1 MKRLTLIVLIVSAA
15 VSVHAAQFEELEK
28 PPEGA
33 HKGQILLGAFASIG
47 VPYGRI
53 IKAEGNFVRNSTYT
67 FTDNLITK
75 KIMLQ
80 HLFYSYGIFFE
91 YMPVDH
97 LGLKAKIKKSNIT
110 QRSQFGAEYQN
121 WSKTLYSEYSFFIGP
136 TVHFTARKQWD
147 IGVTPLVGYAI
158 GEYNATPIARRLVY
172 TMFGF
177 RKKNVNNVVIG
188 SELNV
193 CIYFS
198 GGFYMSFGCDWA
210 MNMLTFGRAFQVYNM
225 QTYKNFFP
233 GGRSSYL
240 HSVSFILSAGYAFSN

>member
-1 MKRLTLIVLIVSAA
+1 
-15 VSVHAAQFEELEK
+15 
-28 PPEGA
+28 
-33 HKGQILLGAFASIG
+33 

-53 IKAEGNFVRNSTYT
+53 IGAESNFVRLSNYT
-67 FTDNLITK
+67 FLNNLTSK
-75 KIMLQ
+75 LIMLQ

-121 WSKTLYSEYSFFIGP
+121 WTKILYSDYSFFIGP
-136 TVHFTARKQWD
+136 TVHLTARKQWD
-147 IGVTPLVGYAI
+147 ICVTPLVGYAI
-158 GEYNATPIARRLVY
+158 GEYNATPIAKRLVY

-177 RKKNVNNVVIG
+177 RKKKVNNVVIG
-188 SELNV
+188 SELNA

-198 GGFYMSFGCDWA
+198 GGLYMSFGCDWA
-210 MNMLTFGRAFQVYNM
+210 MNMLKFGSSFQVYNL

-240 HSVSFILSAGYAFSN
+240 HSVCFILSAGYAFSN

>member
-1 MKRLTLIVLIVSAA
+1 MKRIALIVLVLSAA

-33 HKGQILLGAFASIG
+33 HQGQILLGAFATIG

-53 IKAEGNFVRNSTYT
+53 IGAESNFVRNSTYT
-67 FTDNLITK
+67 FPDNLITK

-80 HLFYSYGIFFE
+80 HLCYSYGIFFE
-91 YMPVDH
+91 YMPIDY
-97 LGLKAKIKKSNIT
+97 LGIKAKIKNSAIT

-121 WSKTLYSEYSFFIGP
+121 WSKILYSDYSFFLGP

-147 IGVTPLVGYAI
+147 ICLTPLVGYAL
-158 GEYNATPIARRLVY
+158 GEYNATPVANRLIY

-177 RKKNVNNVVIG
+177 RKKNVNNIVVG
-188 SELNV
+188 SELNI

-198 GGFYMSFGCDWA
+198 GGFYMSFGCDWTL
-210 MNMLTFGRAFQVYNM
+210 NMLKFGSTFQVYNL
-225 QTYKNFFP
+225 QTYKSFFP
-233 GGRSSYL
+233 SGRSSSL
-240 HSVSFILSAGYAFSN
+240 HSVCFILSAGYAFSN